1 MDWASLALLSALFLG
16 VYHLAV
22 KHAVRDNAVLPV
34 LFLANVAAAAVWLVL
49 LALDRLGPGLPE
61 ILRVAP
67 LDAHRHALVAAK
79 SALVGCSWLCAYA
92 AVKHLPLSLAA
103 PIRATGPVWTLLG
116 AVALLGERPGGLEWL
131 GIAVTLVSF
140 LALSLAGAGE
150 GVRFHRNGWVW
161 LLGLGT
167 LLGAASA
174 LYDRFLVHHAGLD
187 AATVQAWFSIYLAL
201 FFLPLAVGWRLRP
214 GPREAFAWRGSILL
228 LALALLVA
236 DFLYFHALRD
246 PEALIALV
254 SSLRRGSV
262 LVAFAG
268 GLWLFGEAHGWR
280 KLPAVLG
287 ILAGITLTLLG

>member
-34 LFLANVAAAAVWLVL
+34 LFLANVAGAAVWLVL
-49 LALDRLGPGLPE
+49 LGLDRLGPGLPE
-61 ILRVAP
+61 LLRVAP
-67 LDAHRHALVAAK
+67 LDAPRHALIAAK
-79 SALVGCSWLCAYA
+79 SALVGCSWLCAYL

-103 PIRATGPVWTLLG
+103 PTRATGPVWTLLG
-116 AVALLGERPGGLEWL
+116 AVLLLGERPSGVEWL

-140 LALSLAGAGE
+140 LALSLAGAKE
-150 GVRFHRNGWVW
+150 GVHFHRDGWVW

-167 LLGAASA
+167 LLGSASA
-174 LYDRFLVHHAGLD
+174 LYDRFLIHHAGLD

-201 FFLPLAVGWRLRP
+201 FFLPLALGWRLRP
-214 GPREAFAWRGSILL
+214 GLREPFAWRGSILL
-228 LALALLVA
+228 LAGALLVA

-246 PEALIALV
+246 PDALIALV

-268 GLWLFGEAHGWR
+268 GLWLFGERNGWR